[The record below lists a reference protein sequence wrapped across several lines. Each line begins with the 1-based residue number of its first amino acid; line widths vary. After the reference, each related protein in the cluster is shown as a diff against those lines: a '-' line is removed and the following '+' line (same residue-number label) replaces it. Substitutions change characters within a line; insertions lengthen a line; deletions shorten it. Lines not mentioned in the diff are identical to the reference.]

1 MAKKVTEDR
10 DTGIDPAANPL
21 SSAAPGLARLKGRLI
36 LLTIVAVGV
45 LPLLAALYF
54 RYVSPPGI
62 TAMVGQP
69 LDPVR
74 LPFELLQRA
83 DGAKL
88 EHPEVSGKWLLIL
101 AAPGSCDE
109 RCRHV
114 LYLTRQARTAQ
125 GRNMA
130 RIERLWLLTDAT
142 GPAAELMAAHPDL
155 VLVRATDGSVLQLL
169 GGGERRYINLVD
181 RRGLLVFRYAD
192 DAEPKAF
199 IRELGKLIKF

>member
-1 MAKKVTEDR
+1 MKIT
-10 DTGIDPAANPL
+10 DPAAV
-21 SSAAPGLARLKGRLI
+21 AAAAHGQLKGRLI
-36 LLTIVAVGV
+36 LLAIVAIGV

-54 RYVSPPGI
+54 RYVSPPEVKA
-62 TAMVGQP
+62 TTGQP
-69 LDPVR
+69 LEPVR
-74 LPFELLQRA
+74 LPFELLQRT
-83 DGAKL
+83 DGVAL
-88 EHPEVSGKWLLIL
+88 EHPEVSGKWLVIF

-109 RCRHV
+109 RCQHA

-130 RIERLWLLTDAT
+130 RVDRLWLVTDAT
-142 GPAAELMAAHPDL
+142 PPAHDLLAAHPDL
-155 VLVRATDGSVLQLL
+155 VLIKATDGRVLQLL

-192 DAEPKAF
+192 DPEPKAF

>member
-1 MAKKVTEDR
+1 MTEDKH
-10 DTGIDPAANPL
+10 TGIETANTPPAT
-21 SSAAPGLARLKGRLI
+21 SAAVPRAQFKGRLI
-36 LLTIVAVGV
+36 LLAIVAIGV
-45 LPLLAALYF
+45 LPLLAAMYF
-54 RYVSPPGI
+54 HYVSPPEVKA
-62 TAMVGQP
+62 TVGQP

-88 EHPEVSGKWLLIL
+88 EHPEVSGKWLVIL

-109 RCRHV
+109 RCRHA

-130 RIERLWLLTDAT
+130 RVERLWLVTDAAA
-142 GPAAELMAAHPDL
+142 PAADLMAGHPDL
-155 VLVRATDGSVLQLL
+155 VLIRATDGKVLQLL
-169 GGGERRYINLVD
+169 GGSERRYINLVD
-181 RRGLLVFRYAD
+181 RRGLLVFRYTD
-192 DAEPKAF
+192 DPEPKAF

>member
-1 MAKKVTEDR
+1 MKT
-10 DTGIDPAANPL
+10 TDPAAVA
-21 SSAAPGLARLKGRLI
+21 AAPHGQLKGRLI
-36 LLTIVAVGV
+36 LLAIVAIGV

-54 RYVSPPGI
+54 RYVSPPEVKA
-62 TAMVGQP
+62 TTGQP

-83 DGAKL
+83 DGAAL
-88 EHPEVSGKWLLIL
+88 EHPEVSGKWLVIF

-109 RCRHV
+109 RCQHA

-130 RIERLWLLTDAT
+130 RVDRLWLVTDAT
-142 GPAAELMAAHPDL
+142 PPAHDLLAAHPDL
-155 VLVRATDGSVLQLL
+155 VLIKATDGKLLQLL

-192 DAEPKAF
+192 DPEPKAF

>member
-1 MAKKVTEDR
+1 MKT
-10 DTGIDPAANPL
+10 TDPAAVA
-21 SSAAPGLARLKGRLI
+21 AAPHGQLKGRLI
-36 LLTIVAVGV
+36 LLAIVAIGV

-54 RYVSPPGI
+54 RYVSPPEVKA
-62 TAMVGQP
+62 TTGQP
-69 LDPVR
+69 LEPVR

-83 DGAKL
+83 DGAAL
-88 EHPEVSGKWLLIL
+88 EHPEVSGKWLVIF

-109 RCRHV
+109 RCQHA

-130 RIERLWLLTDAT
+130 RVDRLWLVTDAT
-142 GPAAELMAAHPDL
+142 PPAHDLLAAHPDL
-155 VLVRATDGSVLQLL
+155 VLIKATDGKVLQLL
-169 GGGERRYINLVD
+169 GGAERRYINLVD

-192 DAEPKAF
+192 DPEPKAF

>member
-1 MAKKVTEDR
+1 MTEDKH
-10 DTGIDPAANPL
+10 TGMEPADKAVAV
-21 SSAAPGLARLKGRLI
+21 SAAATRSRFQGRLI
-36 LLTIVAVGV
+36 ILAIVAIGV

-54 RYVSPPGI
+54 RYVSPPEV
-62 TAMVGQP
+62 TATVGQP

-74 LPFELLQRA
+74 LPFELIRRA

-88 EHPEVSGKWLLIL
+88 EHPEVSGKWLVIL
-101 AAPGSCDE
+101 AAPGSCDA
-109 RCRHV
+109 RCQHA

-130 RIERLWLLTDAT
+130 RIDRLWLITDAVA
-142 GPAAELMAAHPDL
+142 PAADLMAAHPDL
-155 VLVRATDGSVLQLL
+155 ILIRAVDGKVLQLL
-169 GGGERRYINLVD
+169 GGSERRYINLVD

-192 DAEPKAF
+192 DPEPKAF